1 MLKGKKVFLRAVE
14 PEDAE
19 ILYKWENDF
28 ELWKVSNT
36 LTPFS
41 VAIIKKYIEVAHLDI
56 YETKQLRLM
65 IQENR
70 KNGKVVGMIDLFDFD
85 PYHSR
90 AGIGIVI
97 HKNFRNNGYAS
108 EALQILKNYAFNY
121 LNLHQLYCNIAVDNT
136 ISITLFE
143 NEGFKKVCVRK
154 DWYFNGSEFKDINF
168 YQLINPNHVKK

>member
-1 MLKGKKVFLRAVE
+1 MLTGENIFLRAVE
-14 PEDAE
+14 PADAE

-41 VAIIKKYIEVAHLDI
+41 IAVIKKYIEVSHLDI

-65 IQENR
+65 IQENGE
-70 KNGKVVGMIDLFDFD
+70 NGRVAGMIDLFDFE
-85 PYHSR
+85 PYHRR

-108 EALQILKNYAFNY
+108 EALQILKKYAFEY
-121 LNLHQLYCNIAVDNT
+121 LNLHQLYCNISVDNT
-136 ISITLFE
+136 ISNNLFE
-143 NEGFKKVCVRK
+143 NAGFEKICVRK
-154 DWYFNGSEFKDINF
+154 AWYFNGSEFTDINF
-168 YQLINPNHVKK
+168 YQLINPNHLKK